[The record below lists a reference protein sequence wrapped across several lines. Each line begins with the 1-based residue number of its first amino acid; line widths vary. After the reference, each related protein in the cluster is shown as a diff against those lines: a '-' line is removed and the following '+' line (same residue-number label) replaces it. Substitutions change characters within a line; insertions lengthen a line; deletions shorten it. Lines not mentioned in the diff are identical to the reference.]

1 MLEWK
6 SNRRILIG
14 ISGGISAYKIP
25 EIIRAI
31 RKNGNDVEVI
41 LTQSATSFITPLTIS
56 TLTGRRA
63 WLEEDFLSNE
73 RGWEIPH
80 ISLADWAEAFLIA
93 PATANVIRRAALGEA
108 ETLLGTAML
117 ATRAPVIL
125 FPAMNVHMW
134 EHPATQRHVKIA
146 RTLGYTVVSPE
157 EGELAC
163 GYEGKGRLP
172 KNEIII
178 EFLWKVL
185 SPKKDLVGKK
195 VLVTAGPTREF
206 MDPVRFLSNPS
217 SGKMG
222 FAIAK
227 TAWYRGGEVTL
238 IKGPTCIEPPY
249 GLRVVNVTTAEEMY
263 DAVLKESEKTD
274 IIVKAAAVGDY
285 KFATTSEQK
294 IKREGKDRIQVTL
307 EENPDIAAEVGKRK
321 REDQILVGF
330 AAESNELIE
339 NAISKLNR
347 KNMDMIVA
355 NDITAKGSGFESD
368 TNSVAIICKN
378 GHMTRIEGT
387 KEEVAWR
394 LWDVIEMKFLA
405 KEDVR

>member
-1 MLEWK
+1 M
-6 SNRRILIG
+6 
-14 ISGGISAYKIP
+14 YK
-25 EIIRAI
+25 R
-31 RKNGNDVEVI
+31 
-41 LTQSATSFITPLTIS
+41 Q
-56 TLTGRRA
+56 
-63 WLEEDFLSNE
+63 
-73 RGWEIPH
+73 
-80 ISLADWAEAFLIA
+80 
-93 PATANVIRRAALGEA
+93 
-108 ETLLGTAML
+108 
-117 ATRAPVIL
+117 
-125 FPAMNVHMW
+125 
-134 EHPATQRHVKIA
+134 
-146 RTLGYTVVSPE
+146 
-157 EGELAC
+157 
-163 GYEGKGRLP
+163 
-172 KNEIII
+172 
-178 EFLWKVL
+178 
-185 SPKKDLVGKK
+185 
-195 VLVTAGPTREF
+195 
-206 MDPVRFLSNPS
+206 
-217 SGKMG
+217 
-222 FAIAK
+222 
-227 TAWYRGGEVTL
+227 
-238 IKGPTCIEPPY
+238 
-249 GLRVVNVTTAEEMY
+249 VNVTTAEEMY

-294 IKREGKDRIQVTL
+294 IKREGKDRIHVTL